1 MNAPINLSPAKGEL
15 PQSDASRPMRI
26 GLLVLVLGLGGFL
39 VWAAYAPL
47 DEGVPTSATVV
58 VDTKRKPVQHL
69 TGGIL
74 SEVLVR
80 EGQAVK
86 AGEVVARLN
95 SATSRAN
102 YEAVRQHY
110 MGLSAMESRIVAEQ
124 QGAQSITF
132 PAEVLDTPDPMV
144 QQQVETQRQLFESR
158 RRALAAE
165 LEGIRAAIAGN
176 RSMIA
181 GYRGQLASREQQL
194 SLLSEELAGVVRLVA
209 EGYAPRAREL
219 ELQRAAAA
227 LKGEILE
234 LQGNIARTERDI
246 AELEARAEQRQQEYR
261 KEGDEQLA
269 QIRLELQAQREKFKA
284 VAEELERVDL
294 RAPVDGQVVA
304 LEVQSVGAVVQP
316 AQKIMDIVPFDEPL
330 MLEAQ
335 LPPQVID
342 RVAPGQAVD
351 VRFSAFAHSPALVVE
366 GRLESISR
374 DLVYTDT
381 PNGRFSYYLGRVS
394 ITPAGKQVLGDREMH
409 PGMPAEAIIK
419 TGERSLLTYLLH
431 PLTKRVASA
440 MKEE

>member
-1 MNAPINLSPAKGEL
+1 MNMPMNSSPPAEDL
-15 PQSDASRPMRI
+15 PEADASRPMRV
-26 GLLVLVLGLGGFL
+26 GLWALVLGLGGFL

-47 DEGVPTSATVV
+47 DEGVPTSASVV

-80 EGQAVK
+80 EGQTVK

-95 SATSRAN
+95 ASTSRAN
-102 YEAVRQHY
+102 YESVRQHY
-110 MGLSAMESRIVAEQ
+110 MGLSAMESRIMAEQ
-124 QGAQSITF
+124 QGAQVIVF
-132 PAEVLDTPDPMV
+132 PEEVLGTADPMV
-144 QQQVETQRQLFESR
+144 QQQVDTQRQLFQSR
-158 RRALAAE
+158 RRALQAE
-165 LEGIRAAIAGN
+165 LEGIRASVAGQAA
-176 RSMIA
+176 MA
-181 GYRGQLASREQQL
+181 EGYQGQLKSSQRQL
-194 SLLSEELAGVVRLVA
+194 ALLREELKGIKSLVK
-209 EGYAPRAREL
+209 EGYAPRSRQL
-219 ELQRAAAA
+219 ELQRDAAAIQ
-227 LKGEILE
+227 GQILE
-234 LQGNIARTERDI
+234 LQGNITRTGRDI
-246 AELEARAEQRQQEYR
+246 AELNARAVQRQQEYR

-269 QIRLELQAQREKFKA
+269 QIRLELQADREKFKA

-330 MLEAQ
+330 LLEAQ

-351 VRFSAFAHSPALVVE
+351 VRFSAFAHTPALVVE
-366 GRLESISR
+366 GRLESVSG
-374 DLVYTDT
+374 DLVSTET
-381 PNGRFSYYLGRVS
+381 PNGPVSYYLGRVS
-394 ITPAGKQVLGDREMH
+394 ITPTGMEALGNRVMH

-419 TGERSLLTYLLH
+419 TGERSLLTYILH
-431 PLTKRVASA
+431 PLTKRVAAA